1 MQSFFWT
8 PKIEPM
14 LLLLLP
20 FLSSTLSNWKEWSCR
35 EWYILVKVCGEHWDF
50 CPKAKNCFSFLVGVP
65 FTLRD
70 TSPTHPQGLGLA
82 YLMHVWGVEY
92 LIAALCVSCY
102 LNIITEAKHTHS
114 SYKYAPSFV
123 VWITR
128 AICAHTV
135 YCARDSPP
143 GKGGEGAG
151 GHNRWKN
158 MLSMPSCQTQGFDY
172 STQPQIQK
180 TFLGSALGILKFD
193 WNVKVYYLEQLSNS
207 LPFH

>member
-1 MQSFFWT
+1 MFNHKFGSWFVVQNQFFIAFYLKPLAGWMQSFFWT

-143 GKGGEGAG
+143 GKGGG
-151 GHNRWKN
+151 GLGGITDGKTC
-158 MLSMPSCQTQGFDY
+158 CQCRLVRLKDSTTQRNHRSKKHF
-172 STQPQIQK
+172 
-180 TFLGSALGILKFD
+180 
-193 WNVKVYYLEQLSNS
+193 
-207 LPFH
+207 